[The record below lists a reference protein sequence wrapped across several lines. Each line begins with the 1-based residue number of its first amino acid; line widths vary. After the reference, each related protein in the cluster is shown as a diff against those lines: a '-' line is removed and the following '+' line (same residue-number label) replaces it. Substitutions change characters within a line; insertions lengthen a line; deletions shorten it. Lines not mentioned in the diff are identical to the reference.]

1 MISIRAIRGN
11 SGLTNGIMT
20 GLLELG
26 AFLGAMQAGFLADKY
41 SRKKTIG
48 IGAIW
53 FIVGSYVVAAR
64 IVAALG

>member
-1 MISIRAIRGN
+1 M
-11 SGLTNGIMT
+11 LTYSIMT

-26 AFLGAMQAGFLADKY
+26 AFLGALQAGFLADKY

-53 FIVGSYVVAAR
+53 FVVGS
-64 IVAALG
+64 